1 MSGIAVW
8 CEGQELNKECTYPYE
23 MHFNLWTNNAPY
35 ILDIG
40 IKVKYVKGLQN
51 ICLYFPFELTKQS
64 LKDLGKIFTS
74 SKLLLNT
81 VFNEYYTKE
90 EDAEPKQIAIRDNGT
105 TVFYVY
111 QLDVNNDIDLSN
123 KYNGTILT
131 IKLSDGKKLKEDA
144 MYYFRFR
151 CFALSLNKF
160 VEKRVN
166 LNILNALLMENDFI
180 DFRLNDWRSLN
191 NDSLI
196 EHVRNSK
203 IKDYCLEKVN
213 FFVMTNGS
221 IEIIS
226 NTKKSER
233 KLEKGVWENYIQ
245 CNKNQVILAHQWQQK
260 INSKDKDASSAKSI
274 ENFNV
279 YLKFKK
285 QWLNWATVL
294 GYAILIII
302 IKLISSFIAKIWF
315 GG

>member
-1 MSGIAVW
+1 MSGLAVW
-8 CEGQELNKECTYPYE
+8 CEGEELNETCACPYE
-23 MHFNLWTNNAPY
+23 MHFNLWTNTKPY
-35 ILDIG
+35 TLDIG
-40 IKVKYVKGLQN
+40 IKVRYVKELQN
-51 ICLYFPFELTKQS
+51 ICLYFPFELSKQS
-64 LKDLGKIFTS
+64 LKDLGEIITS

-90 EDAEPKQIAIRDNGT
+90 EDVEPKQIAVRENGHT
-105 TVFYVY
+105 IFYVY
-111 QLDVNNDIDLSN
+111 QLDVENDITINN
-123 KYNGTILT
+123 KYEGTILT
-131 IKLSDGKKLKEDA
+131 IKLSERKNLKENQ

-151 CFALSLNKF
+151 STAKSLNKF
-160 VEKRVN
+160 IEKRTN
-166 LNILNALLMENDFI
+166 LNLLNALLTENDFI

-245 CNKNQVILAHQWQQK
+245 FDNHQVILAHQWQQK
-260 INSKDKDASSAKSI
+260 INKENAPNEKSI
-274 ENFNV
+274 ENFNA

-285 QWLNWATVL
+285 QWLNIATVF
-294 GYAILIII
+294 GYTILIIAI
-302 IKLISSFIAKIWF
+302 NLISSFIAKILL
-315 GG
+315 GGS

>member
-1 MSGIAVW
+1 MSGLAVW
-8 CEGQELNKECTYPYE
+8 CEGKELDQSCACSYE
-23 MHFNLWTNNAPY
+23 MHFNLWTNTKPY
-35 ILDIG
+35 VLDIG
-40 IKVKYVKGLQN
+40 IKVKYVKELQN
-51 ICLYFPFELTKQS
+51 LCLYFPFKLSKDSIT
-64 LKDLGKIFTS
+64 DLGKTITS

-90 EDAEPKQIAIRDNGT
+90 EDAEPKQIAIRDNGA

-111 QLDVNNDIDLSN
+111 QLDINNDIDVSN

-131 IKLSDGKKLKEDA
+131 IKLSDRKNLKEDQ

-151 CFALSLNKF
+151 CSALNLNKI
-160 VEKRVN
+160 VEKRTN
-166 LNILNALLMENDFI
+166 LNLLNALLTENDFI

-196 EHVRNSK
+196 EHVRNSR
-203 IKDYCLEKVN
+203 IKDYCLKKVN

-233 KLEKGVWENYIQ
+233 KLEKGIWENYIQ
-245 CNKNQVILAHQWQQK
+245 FDKNQVVLAHQWQQK
-260 INSKDKDASSAKSI
+260 INTEQVPNAESI
-274 ENFNV
+274 ENFNA

-285 QWLNWATVL
+285 QWLNCATVL
-294 GYAILIII
+294 GYAILIVII
-302 IKLISSFIAKIWF
+302 NLISSFLAKILL
-315 GG
+315 GGC